1 MSFHGAF
8 SFSVPIELKFLVSL
22 VLPYIEVPNI
32 PLGPVRVYPFGILVI
47 AGILT
52 GIRMILW
59 RASKRGLDRQIAF
72 RLCAIT
78 ALFGLAGSYLLRLL
92 FFSRGGIYSFGGLL
106 SGLAGGA
113 CYLRWTKLRGA
124 AALDYIDVL
133 AFAFP
138 FAWAFGRAGC
148 SVAHDHP
155 GVRTSSW
162 LAVRFPDGPRY
173 DLGLLELMFTLV
185 LIALFLWLDRRPRPV
200 GLYCGLFF
208 ALYGPFRF
216 LLDGLHEPGV
226 PRLLLTPDQWFG
238 LLSTIAG
245 VGVLWT
251 ARIRTAPPRMHPG
264 ARTVKRPPVK

>member
-173 DLGLLELMFTLV
+173 DLGDRKSTRLNSTLFPYTTLFRSPLRGLSDGQVAVWRTITLALEHR
-185 LIALFLWLDRRPRPV
+185 AGWRCAFL
-200 GLYCGLFF
+200 
-208 ALYGPFRF
+208 
-216 LLDGLHEPGV
+216 
-226 PRLLLTPDQWFG
+226 
-238 LLSTIAG
+238 
-245 VGVLWT
+245 
-251 ARIRTAPPRMHPG
+251 TAPVTIWEIGRAH
-264 ARTVKRPPVK
+264 V